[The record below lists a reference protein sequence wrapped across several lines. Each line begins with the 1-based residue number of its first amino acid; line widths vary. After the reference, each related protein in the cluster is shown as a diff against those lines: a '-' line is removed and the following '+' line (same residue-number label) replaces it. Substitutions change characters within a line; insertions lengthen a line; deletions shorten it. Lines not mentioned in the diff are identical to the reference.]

1 MSGHRRAVRVGFDC
15 RGGAGLQSKSM
26 YVWHDDGMS
35 APRKRDFENDI
46 TSFKDL
52 PRCCSLPMPCSARST
67 ASCSSALWHVAL
79 PFVSTSL
86 RGQWLACC
94 AER

>member
-1 MSGHRRAVRVGFDC
+1 M
-15 RGGAGLQSKSM
+15 QSKSM